1 MPERTSKVPIRTGR
15 ASIVRLESLPE
26 VIFKLNKHR
35 FLASLTILLAL
46 AVAATAQNSNEKEVS
61 AAARTARSAT
71 KSLDEIMSIREK
83 SIPADLLKKAKAVAV
98 FPNVLKGA
106 FIIGGQGGKGV
117 ISQRIGGAWGPPAI
131 FKLGGGSIGFQIG
144 GSSTDIV
151 LLFMTDDS
159 LKNLLEDKFEIGAE
173 ATAAAGPIGRT
184 ARATTDAQLQAA
196 ILSYSRSKGLF
207 AGIALTGAVISPDN
221 HANQALYSLT
231 AKDLLSGTNRTATAI
246 IPPATKPFQQALDNY
261 SK

>member
-1 MPERTSKVPIRTGR
+1 MRK
-15 ASIVRLESLPE
+15 SL
-26 VIFKLNKHR
+26 VHSVAL
-35 FLASLTILLAL
+35 SLLAIIFT
-46 AVAATAQNSNEKEVS
+46 VPAAAQNSDKKEIAE
-61 AAARTARSAT
+61 AAKTAQKAT
-71 KSLDEIMSIREK
+71 KALDEIMSIREK

-117 ISQRIGGAWGPPAI
+117 ISQRIGGSWGPPAL

-144 GSSTDIV
+144 GSSTDII
-151 LLFMTDDS
+151 LLFMTDDG

-173 ATAAAGPIGRT
+173 ATAAAGPVGRT

-207 AGIALTGAVISPDN
+207 AGIALTGAVISADN
-221 HANQALYSLT
+221 HANMALYSSN
-231 AKDLLSGTNRTATAI
+231 ARDLLTGSNRAATAL
-246 IPPATKPFQQALDNY
+246 IPPATKPFQQALERY

>member
-1 MPERTSKVPIRTGR
+1 MNRHK
-15 ASIVRLESLPE
+15 
-26 VIFKLNKHR
+26 
-35 FLASLTILLAL
+35 FLASLTILFLL
-46 AVAATAQNSNEKEVS
+46 TIGITAQKRDDKEIRD
-61 AAARTARSAT
+61 AAKTARNAT
-71 KSLDEIMSIREK
+71 KALDEIMSIRDK
-83 SIPADLLKKAKAVAV
+83 SIPGDLLKKAKAVAV

-117 ISQRIGGAWGPPAI
+117 ISQRIGGEWGPPAM

-151 LLFMTDDS
+151 LLFMTDDG
-159 LKNLLEDKFEIGAE
+159 LKNLLEDRFEIGAE

-221 HANQALYSLT
+221 DANQALYSTSAKNLLT
-231 AKDLLSGTNRTATAI
+231 GTNRTATAL
-246 IPPATKPFQQALDNY
+246 IPPATKPFQQALERY

>member
-1 MPERTSKVPIRTGR
+1 
-15 ASIVRLESLPE
+15 
-26 VIFKLNKHR
+26 LNKNR
-35 FLASLTILLAL
+35 FLASLTILLA
-46 AVAATAQNSNEKEVS
+46 VAIATTAQNSNAKEVS
-61 AAARTARSAT
+61 AAAKTARNAT
-71 KSLDEIMSIREK
+71 KSLDEIMSIRE
-83 SIPADLLKKAKAVAV
+83 SIPGDLLKKAKAVAV

-159 LKNLLEDKFEIGAE
+159 LKNLLEDKFEMGAE

-221 HANQALYSLT
+221 DANHALYSST
-231 AKDLLSGTNRTATAI
+231 ARDLLSGTNRTATAI
-246 IPPATKPFQQALDNY
+246 IPPATMPFQQALERY